1 MKKSAKEITVLAL
14 LTAIIC
20 VLSPWTIPIGVI
32 PISLAT
38 FSVMLISGIGGIKRS
53 VIATAVY
60 ILLGAVGVPVFSNF
74 KGGFSVLTG
83 VTGGYIIGYLF
94 LAFFVSFFCKII
106 KKTYIAVPLG
116 AIIGTIFVYLVGT
129 VWFVLLTKSG
139 IDYAFKVCVFPFLIG
154 DGIKIAVS
162 MVVVSLVKPR
172 LSTIFK

>member
-1 MKKSAKEITVLAL
+1 MKNSAKEITVLAL

-94 LAFFVSFFCKII
+94 LAFFVSLFCNII
-106 KKTYIAVPLG
+106 KKTYIALLVG
-116 AIIGTIFVYLVGT
+116 SIIGTVFVYLIGT
-129 VWFVLLTKSG
+129 VWFVLLTKSE
-139 IDYAFKVCVFPFLIG
+139 IDYALKVCVFPFLIG
-154 DGIKIAVS
+154 DTIKIAVS
-162 MVVVSLVKPR
+162 TITVSLVKPR
-172 LSTIFK
+172 LNKILK